1 MKIVLRA
8 DVENVGKKG
17 DLCVVADGYARN
29 YLVPRGLAIQA
40 TKGVIGQA
48 EAMRRNRGA
57 RDTREREAAELIAG
71 RLNGARVTV
80 TARAGEGGKLFGS
93 VTASDVATAL
103 SVIALTDIDR
113 RNVTIAEAIKELGEF
128 EVSVRLH
135 EGVIAKATVEVVSE

>member
-8 DVENVGKKG
+8 DVEHVGKKG

-57 RDTREREAAELIAG
+57 RDTREREAAELVAG

-103 SVIALTDIDR
+103 SVIALTDVDR
-113 RNVTIAEAIKELGEF
+113 RSVTIAEAIKELGEF

>member
-1 MKIVLRA
+1 MISAALEGVEFIVANTDSQALSQSLA
-8 DVENVGKKG
+8 DRRVVT
-17 DLCVVADGYARN
+17 LCILEGYS
-29 YLVPRGLAIQA
+29 
-40 TKGVIGQA
+40 
-48 EAMRRNRGA
+48 
-57 RDTREREAAELIAG
+57 EREAAELVAG

-103 SVIALTDIDR
+103 SVIALTEIDR
-113 RNVTIAEAIKELGEF
+113 RTVTIAEAIKELGEF

>member
-8 DVENVGKKG
+8 DVEHVGKKG

-40 TKGVIGQA
+40 NKGVIVQA

-113 RNVTIAEAIKELGEF
+113 RSVTIAETIKELGDF